1 MTQRKRTYSA
11 EFKAKVALSAIREE
25 GTLAQLASKY
35 RVNPNM
41 VSKWKQQALQ
51 QMAEGFTKKGHLA
64 PLQSEEEIKDL
75 HAKIGQLTVERDFLE
90 DASRRL
96 GLGGLKKWS

>member
-1 MTQRKRTYSA
+1 MIQRKRRYSA
-11 EFKAKVALSAIREE
+11 AFKAKVALSAIREE
-25 GTLAQLASKY
+25 GTLAQLSSKY

-51 QMAEGFTKKGHLA
+51 QMAEGFCKKSSLA
-64 PLQSEEEIKDL
+64 PLQSQEEIKEL

-90 DASRRL
+90 DASRKL